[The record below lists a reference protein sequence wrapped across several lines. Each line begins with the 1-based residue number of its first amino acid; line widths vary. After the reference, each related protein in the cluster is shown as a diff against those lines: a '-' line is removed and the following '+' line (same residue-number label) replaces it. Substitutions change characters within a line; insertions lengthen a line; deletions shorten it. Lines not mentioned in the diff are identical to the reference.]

1 MSLSANKIILAGSTA
16 VTNTAGAYYQP
27 LTISAANSSGTGTL
41 VPAGI
46 WQAPGTA
53 NVAIQFNTSNNSAS
67 LTWVTIVGT
76 ASAGLFISDGVNV
89 QAVTNDTTTHNVTL
103 YGPNGGNAVS
113 GTFNA
118 S

>member
-1 MSLSANKIILAGSTA
+1 
-16 VTNTAGAYYQP
+16 
-27 LTISAANSSGTGTL
+27 
-41 VPAGI
+41 
-46 WQAPGTA
+46 
-53 NVAIQFNTSNNSAS
+53 